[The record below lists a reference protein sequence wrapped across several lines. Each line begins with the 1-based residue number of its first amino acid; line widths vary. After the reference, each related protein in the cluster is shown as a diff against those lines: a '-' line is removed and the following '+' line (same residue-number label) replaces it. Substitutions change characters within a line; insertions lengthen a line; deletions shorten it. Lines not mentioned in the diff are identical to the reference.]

1 MSFIDNLGIELD
13 ALILVTAVVFYT
25 AVWSWYQGR
34 DNRPAVLAQLR
45 GGSWMLGALG
55 GFLLL
60 LGLWGEFTWPLPA
73 AYNLL
78 FYDPTVL
85 IGLVLLGFYGA
96 IRFELPTHYVGV
108 FAFVSGWGVI
118 YYGLRAYQLG
128 LTQEPFDMMGMFV
141 AFGAMAVL
149 ALPVTLYLD
158 RYVLDRLPLGPKGAS
173 APSYPMAWNLLI
185 GLFLLVAV
193 VAGVASILM
202 GFNTSGATSPP
213 RP

>member
-13 ALILVTAVVFYT
+13 ALILVTAVLFYT
-25 AVWSWYQGR
+25 AAWSWYLGR
-34 DNRPAVLAQLR
+34 GGHRAAVESQLR

-73 AYNLL
+73 AYNML

-85 IGLVLLGFYGA
+85 IGLLLLGFFGA
-96 IRFELPTHYVGV
+96 IRLGLPTHYVGV

-128 LTQEPFDMMGMFV
+128 LTTEPFDMMGMFV
-141 AFGAMAVL
+141 AFGALAVL

-158 RYVLDRLPLGPKGAS
+158 RYVLGRLEIGSVTDR
-173 APSYPMAWNLLI
+173 PSYPMVWNFLL
-185 GLFLLVAV
+185 GLFLLLAV
-193 VAGVASILM
+193 IAGIASILM
-202 GFNTSGATSPP
+202 GFNTVWNHLASPP
-213 RP
+213 